1 MNMRAKF
8 LLGAFFFLRGLSR
21 NKKIFLKKGREVLKK
36 LDMRK

>member
-1 MNMRAKF
+1 MRAKF
-8 LLGAFFFLRGLSR
+8 LFGAFFLRGLSS